1 MTVLNEI
8 DHQNIKDVVSWIYV
22 EDNMPIVDYYITKY
36 CTKENLN
43 LHDFITREMDQAKHE
58 IIKIVLTEE
67 DSFDENMSLSIEE
80 FAESAYQV
88 PSSSL
93 KKYLDQ
99 FAHGLIEDLQA
110 QLILKDLDKRT
121 QQIKDAAMP
130 DPQKLSLIQRY
141 RTTDERQFS
150 KTLKELIRL
159 LQMRKN
165 I

>member
-1 MTVLNEI
+1 
-8 DHQNIKDVVSWIYV
+8 
-22 EDNMPIVDYYITKY
+22 
-36 CTKENLN
+36 
-43 LHDFITREMDQAKHE
+43 MDQAKHE

-67 DSFDENMSLSIEE
+67 DSFDENTSLSIEE

-93 KKYLDQ
+93 KKYLGQ

-110 QLILKDLDKRT
+110 QLILRGLDERT

-130 DPQKLSLIQRY
+130 DPLKLNLIQLY
-141 RTTDERQFS
+141 RTADERQFS
-150 KTLKELIRL
+150 KTLKELIGL

-165 I
+165 IQLIFLI